1 MNIAKQPSMVRGN
14 QISCPNYKQCPM
26 CYGCRNYDERDP
38 ECIECFKEGVDG
50 TSRNFNVCDT
60 DKHEAWKINVMVT
73 KPRVELDNIT
83 FTGGKHDN

>member
-14 QISCPNYKQCPM
+14 QISCPNYKQCLM

-60 DKHEAWKINVMVT
+60 DKHEAWKLNVMVT

-83 FTGGKHDN
+83 FIGGKHDN

>member
-1 MNIAKQPSMVRGN
+1 MNVAKQPNMVRGN

-60 DKHEAWKINVMVT
+60 DKHEAWKLNVMVT
-73 KPRVELDNIT
+73 KPKVELDNIT
-83 FTGGKHDN
+83 FTGCKYDN